1 MNLFK
6 KTVDFEI
13 PFFISKSDKYRMKN
27 LIDLYF
33 ELDSIENT
41 NKNKLHCY
49 RQINTK
55 IDKPVINI
63 SKKSPNRIQIGKGS
77 FGTVFKTELK
87 DIKLGNKNLNIATK
101 VYFVR
106 KTDEN
111 KPVTYNN
118 SSYKE
123 VITMMMTNKFI
134 DKNITPHVPYLFNW
148 SFCTNCQ
155 NLMEPKIKTIYTGCV
170 TLFMELAYGDF
181 ADFMSK
187 ELLNK
192 KSNILSNRI
201 YQSIVTNYP
210 DHDITSLITLIILFQ
225 LMSGLNALQ
234 LEYSLYHRDIKPQNM
249 LIYKIP
255 YKENEFIKYT
265 INDVDYFIPNI
276 GIIASISDLGLCNT
290 QSSEVQNTV
299 LSRDLGDRLGMV
311 INNSGEYKFEPF
323 ELNKNINITNR
334 REFNEISNNCTL
346 FYKNFKGLPEVH
358 KLLSDNWKH
367 GDNHYHYGFD
377 IYNLITNYPK
387 NITLTKP
394 EKILTP
400 NSVYIEKVSFGTVF
414 KFTENDVKLTDQQKQ
429 EIARFN
435 DNSTIKQ
442 SSNPQDISFFDNI
455 KLFPSTYNMMDTQDV
470 LRSFCGGPRT
480 FYGQPLYSISRK
492 IQYNYSSSLGRTLL
506 LLNDIGKY
514 ITLGP
519 DSDYITQ
526 NFTNESATISERF
539 KNTYNT
545 DDIWFDY
552 FINQHPKI
560 ITDNPSTMLAHYFIN
575 DFENFHIFYN
585 QPTGANILQSYQQN

>member
-1 MNLFK
+1 
-6 KTVDFEI
+6 
-13 PFFISKSDKYRMKN
+13 
-27 LIDLYF
+27 
-33 ELDSIENT
+33 
-41 NKNKLHCY
+41 
-49 RQINTK
+49 
-55 IDKPVINI
+55 
-63 SKKSPNRIQIGKGS
+63 
-77 FGTVFKTELK
+77 
-87 DIKLGNKNLNIATK
+87 
-101 VYFVR
+101 
-106 KTDEN
+106 
-111 KPVTYNN
+111 
-118 SSYKE
+118 
-123 VITMMMTNKFI
+123 
-134 DKNITPHVPYLFNW
+134 
-148 SFCTNCQ
+148 
-155 NLMEPKIKTIYTGCV
+155 
-170 TLFMELAYGDF
+170 MELAYGDF

-442 SSNPQDISFFDNI
+442 SSNPQDISFFNNI

-470 LRSFCGGPRT
+470 LRSFCGGPT
-480 FYGQPLYSISRK
+480 F
-492 IQYNYSSSLGRTLL
+492 
-506 LLNDIGKY
+506 Y
-514 ITLGP
+514 ITL
-519 DSDYITQ
+519 Y
-526 NFTNESATISERF
+526 
-539 KNTYNT
+539 
-545 DDIWFDY
+545 
-552 FINQHPKI
+552 
-560 ITDNPSTMLAHYFIN
+560 
-575 DFENFHIFYN
+575 
-585 QPTGANILQSYQQN
+585 